1 MSRWSLEVGKDS
13 VGRRRAGAAASLQA
27 RRVLVIDDDWECI
40 ELLSTILAM
49 EGFQVVTA
57 SDATRGVA
65 AAQEF
70 EPHIVLVDLMLPP
83 CGGVECALQLRR
95 SERGA
100 GMRLIAVSG
109 KPQDQVLAAVEA
121 GGFDAHHV
129 KPLDLNRLLSLLVAV
144 PCGSEEEA

>member
-100 GMRLIAVSG
+100 GTVAYVSLPKARLRRHDAV
-109 KPQDQVLAAVEA
+109 AA
-121 GGFDAHHV
+121 
-129 KPLDLNRLLSLLVAV
+129 
-144 PCGSEEEA
+144 EETMPASS